1 MKTDKIKYARHP
13 QLLLIFCGW
22 SVSPEILRDIE
33 PDEGE
38 DLWLVSDYRDL
49 LFPEDIS
56 RYEKVRLIAW
66 SFGVYVASRICP
78 DWPVRFGPCIAINGT
93 PRPVDDREGI
103 PLSVFQGT
111 LQQLSPENI
120 RKFNRRMCGSHEVL
134 RHYESVPLRPFEEVS
149 AELRHLS
156 DEVNAHPEGFF
167 AWDKAWV
174 STSDRIFPPDNQKR
188 AWEKRGVPYQEI
200 NASHYSFNQT
210 KKWTEWI

>member
-1 MKTDKIKYARHP
+1 
-13 QLLLIFCGW
+13 
-22 SVSPEILRDIE
+22 
-33 PDEGE
+33 
-38 DLWLVSDYRDL
+38 
-49 LFPEDIS
+49 
-56 RYEKVRLIAW
+56 
-66 SFGVYVASRICP
+66 
-78 DWPVRFGPCIAINGT
+78 
-93 PRPVDDREGI
+93 
-103 PLSVFQGT
+103 
-111 LQQLSPENI
+111 
-120 RKFNRRMCGSHEVL
+120 MCGSHEVL
-134 RHYESVPLRPFEEVS
+134 RHYELVPLRPFEEVS